1 MSMIKV
7 EVINAGSAEGRA
19 FMNKNDMQ
27 NIGADDFD
35 VIVFI
40 NQYEDWG
47 AAQVIASNDCAAG
60 YIMVDGSVLNS
71 ANVSEGDA
79 VTVKRKEA
87 VGGVTNVQIGV
98 EPMAGQPTEEVVV
111 WVADHADDLARL
123 LMKRPIY
130 RNLSID
136 WRDAEIDHI
145 KLKVQKTT
153 PELYTEDVAII
164 DPTGREV
171 TFEIV
176 PAVDMTFNAVLMIDV
191 SGSMQKQDMRVINA
205 DGAVEG
211 LRRGLKETP
220 QLKDFIVS
228 MEEGAMVSRIK
239 SSALATLL
247 YLSLKIGRGWGE
259 NVQVITFA
267 DGAEPLRVTD
277 ADGNVSTVIKC
288 TGESKDIGLETIAN
302 YIIEKCKEGSGL
314 TYMSGAIKL
323 ASEIAPG
330 FPSNPKTGQPS
341 PIMFVLLTD
350 GMPNK
355 GDSGQ
360 GITVNPIPAIKKF
373 MSGQTGW
380 VLYCVGI
387 GEADAQLL
395 QKMAELGRGEF
406 LKASDFGQLWK
417 WYDTLAQRFAIA
429 VKTTPSTFVAEE
441 EEVREIREVRDEG
454 EDAA

>member
-1 MSMIKV
+1 MSTIQL
-7 EVINAGSAEGRA
+7 EIINAGAADGRA
-19 FMNKNDMQ
+19 YMNKSDMQ
-27 NIGADDFD
+27 TIGADDFD

-40 NQYEDWG
+40 NKYEDWG
-47 AAQVIASNDCAAG
+47 AAQVISSNDCSPG
-60 YIMVDGSVLNS
+60 YIMVDGSVLDS
-71 ANVSEGDA
+71 ANVSEGDT

-98 EPMAGQPTEEVVV
+98 EPMAGQATEEVVV
-111 WVADHADDLARL
+111 WVADHVDDLARL

-130 RNLSID
+130 KNLEID
-136 WRDAEIDHI
+136 WRDAECGHI
-145 KLKVQKTT
+145 KLRIQKTQ
-153 PELYTEDVAII
+153 PELYSEDVAII

-176 PAVDMTFNAVLMIDV
+176 PAVDMTFNAILMIDV

-220 QLKDFIVS
+220 QLKDFIIT

-239 SSALATLL
+239 SAALATLL

-267 DGAEPLRVTD
+267 DTAEPLRVTD

-314 TYMSGAIKL
+314 TYISGALKL
-323 ASEIAPG
+323 ASELAQG
-330 FPSNPKTGQPS
+330 FPPNPKTGVPS
-341 PIMFVLLTD
+341 PVMMVLLSD

-355 GDSGQ
+355 GDPDQ
-360 GITVNPIPAIKKF
+360 GIPVNPIPAIKKF
-373 MSGQTGW
+373 LSGQSNW
-380 VLYCVGI
+380 VLYCVGL
-387 GEADAQLL
+387 GEADIQLM

-406 LKASDFGQLWK
+406 LKATDFGQLWK

-441 EEVREIREVRDEG
+441 PS
-454 EDAA
+454 